1 MRELPIYPQ
10 QFGSGIPN
18 PIGPAT
24 FRGVEQAKKGWV
36 IHNLIIRNS
45 FKTFFKRMGKPP
57 ENWGPLVTKR
67 LQFGTDVALFSKDQ
81 WEEIQESLKKKDEG
95 QHDRL
100 VKDDLSKQSQQASLG
115 WAFTKEHKKK

>member
-1 MRELPIYPQ
+1 M
-10 QFGSGIPN
+10 G
-18 PIGPAT
+18 
-24 FRGVEQAKKGWV
+24 
-36 IHNLIIRNS
+36 NLIIQNS
-45 FKTFFKRMGKPP
+45 YKTFFKRIGKPP